1 MGVGIWSSFLD
12 SGVWEKQQVAF
23 PKRTVGNGVPRG
35 KAALT
40 CEEGKCGEGRELTP
54 GKYSIHCGSTQ
65 GQGKE
70 TWEVR

>member
-1 MGVGIWSSFLD
+1 MWEYGPPSSTL
-12 SGVWEKQQVAF
+12 AF
-23 PKRTVGNGVPRG
+23 GRSSKWPSLKRTVGNGVPRG